1 MITGRSKI
9 ATTENGRRYIKN
21 CHWLILLRRIMQC
34 HRTDRYVSIA
44 DLGQCGYGSGGRSAP
59 GTSLGARYGVC
70 GLVCVSGSEGVHAY
84 YSACG

>member
-1 MITGRSKI
+1 
-9 ATTENGRRYIKN
+9 
-21 CHWLILLRRIMQC
+21 MQC

-70 GLVCVSGSEGVHAY
+70 GLVCVSESVGNVCA
-84 YSACG
+84 